1 MAFDDRQGRR
11 VDVRIYRDDYAG
23 TAQRL
28 TAGASPLVLQEDDSE
43 GLDTPARG
51 WTGHL
56 GVFAT
61 EDDDLT
67 GLYAADVTD
76 VRVEA
81 WRGGS
86 LIWQGYV
93 VPEVVRQSW
102 GAQGEELTFNVQSPL
117 EALAGLTLEASR
129 GFGIVTLAQMVGE
142 CADLVGGAWTEVA
155 VPVDLM
161 IPAAAAQAEPLM
173 MARVARYA
181 FFSREADEADFD
193 DTQTPVFQYTG
204 RTGREVLEAIARLL
218 GCTLMERGRRL
229 IFAADGVT
237 AYELWQTDGLSA
249 GRYDYAEEPA
259 PAARLVDSLTPA
271 SADHTESR
279 LRGYRRVRVTF
290 TPAVES
296 ELLAGTNS
304 RNWNPQGARDF
315 LEDVPT
321 TYEHGGTTEEA
332 GYYVIPNKT
341 PFEATGAAQ
350 FTFGGYDPVSL
361 DGFSRAMLYET
372 KRDGEIQSWY
382 LSGQTLDAIPQHWVW
397 PSDGATYD
405 DTAFIGAATAWVVW
419 RKAMVQASGT
429 EQSATEGY
437 VRELGETRRKFGFL
451 LWNTV
456 GRGYYRYT
464 LQNPGYVIEEM
475 EGKEVL
481 HLSSTPQMIFP
492 GGAMK
497 LEAKFSAFYGY
508 GDATEPG
515 TGAIGPITVR
525 RSGRITDWE
534 LSLRVDDYYYNGTSW
549 QQDACTF
556 TVDLVSSGEDDTTA
570 EYAELKPTE
579 RAADAKKYEDGEE
592 GFIIPMQDAE
602 GRELTLNGRVE
613 LTFYFR
619 ASADPDNTAGRFSP
633 IMIYDVSLEHLRPA
647 GEDDPYSEEGETD
660 GAHHYLMAT
669 GGRFADDVREAELE
683 LGTWN
688 GDRAAYNLLFDAQGE
703 PVTSVTS
710 WRQLGHRDRPERL
723 VCRNMARLYGRAARQ
738 LTVEVDAAALD
749 PRAAL
754 TGSDGRRYA
763 LAGVEWDVR
772 DDTCRYT
779 LEDYTPWD
787 EWTMDS

>member
-1 MAFDDRQGRR
+1 MRSGIVVDLVQAHYSHSEEDFRRIVDNLIDDEFAKGNRSLAVSIQRAMVPRNRSAQGMTP
-11 VDVRIYRDDYAG
+11 I
-23 TAQRL
+23 AQQD
-28 TAGASPLVLQEDDSE
+28 G
-43 GLDTPARG
+43 
-51 WTGHL
+51 
-56 GVFAT
+56 
-61 EDDDLT
+61 DDLFHPS
-67 GLYAADVTD
+67 LPEAALDDV
-76 VRVEA
+76 A
-81 WRGGS
+81 
-86 LIWQGYV
+86 
-93 VPEVVRQSW
+93 
-102 GAQGEELTFNVQSPL
+102 
-117 EALAGLTLEASR
+117 
-129 GFGIVTLAQMVGE
+129 
-142 CADLVGGAWTEVA
+142 
-155 VPVDLM
+155 
-161 IPAAAAQAEPLM
+161 
-173 MARVARYA
+173 
-181 FFSREADEADFD
+181 
-193 DTQTPVFQYTG
+193 
-204 RTGREVLEAIARLL
+204 
-218 GCTLMERGRRL
+218 
-229 IFAADGVT
+229 
-237 AYELWQTDGLSA
+237 
-249 GRYDYAEEPA
+249 
-259 PAARLVDSLTPA
+259 LTPA
-271 SADHTESR
+271 VHDAISRIIAEHSHIGELESR
-279 LRGYRRVRVTF
+279 GIYPTSRILLRGPPGCGKTMVAHAIADSLGRRIMVVDFGTLISSLMGESGSNIGRMFAKAASTGSVLFIDEIDAIGRTRDDDSDNGEAKRIVISLLQNLDRAPGDLMVIAATNMFDSLDGALVRRFQMIVGIDMPT
-290 TPAVES
+290 
-296 ELLAGTNS
+296 AGQ
-304 RNWNPQGARDF
+304 RADIVRR
-315 LEDVPT
+315 
-321 TYEHGGTTEEA
+321 Y
-332 GYYVIPNKT
+332 
-341 PFEATGAAQ
+341 FERHPHD
-350 FTFGGYDPVSL
+350 GGYDPVSL

-456 GRGYYRYT
+456 NRGYYRYT

-738 LTVEVDAAALD
+738 LTVEVDASALD

>member
-11 VDVRIYRDDYAG
+11 VDVKIYRDDYAG

-102 GAQGEELTFNVQSPL
+102 GAEGEELTFNVQSPL

-161 IPAAAAQAEPLM
+161 LPAAAAQAEPLM

-296 ELLAGTNS
+296 ELLGGMDARCWEAAGVY
-304 RNWNPQGARDF
+304 DF
-315 LEDVPT
+315 EEDEAFNYADTGEAAGHYVVYADPPLGGSSSWASPAVSYSAAY
-321 TYEHGGTTEEA
+321 YEGEA
-332 GYYVIPNKT
+332 VDGVSGSALY
-341 PFEATGAAQ
+341 
-350 FTFGGYDPVSL
+350 PVL
-361 DGFSRAMLYET
+361 
-372 KRDGEIQSWY
+372 
-382 LSGQTLDAIPQHWVW
+382 HN
-397 PSDGATYD
+397 
-405 DTAFIGAATAWVVW
+405 AAT
-419 RKAMVQASGT
+419 
-429 EQSATEGY
+429 
-437 VRELGETRRKFGFL
+437 
-451 LWNTV
+451 
-456 GRGYYRYT
+456 
-464 LQNPGYVIEEM
+464 
-475 EGKEVL
+475 
-481 HLSSTPQMIFP
+481 
-492 GGAMK
+492 
-497 LEAKFSAFYGY
+497 
-508 GDATEPG
+508 DA
-515 TGAIGPITVR
+515 
-525 RSGRITDWE
+525 WE
-534 LSLRVDDYYYNGTSW
+534 LSLTGTYDLTHWSQPTGRTDYDFSSFAGARRAWLSWRTARATSRDHDPVYYVDDLDAPRRKSGILFWPLAGRNHVVDGLEGREIFRVESTAQAYFTGGAFRLALSASGFYCLWGENGVPALGASDKPGPWPVTRDGAVTSWPMRLQIGDSYYYNGTGW
-549 QQDACTF
+549 QTEPCDFQPELVGGDSEEDA
-556 TVDLVSSGEDDTTA
+556 S
-570 EYAELKPTE
+570 LKPTGRPGDSE
-579 RAADAKKYEDGEE
+579 RYADADDGY
-592 GFIIPMQDAE
+592 IIPLTDTHGDDLMVQ
-602 GRELTLNGRVE
+602 GYVRLTL
-613 LTFYFR
+613 Y
-619 ASADPDNTAGRFSP
+619 APAGQTRFNP
-633 IMIYDVSLEHLRPA
+633 IVIHDVSLEHLRPA